1 MSLITEATP
10 VSKFRRRSQRATA
23 SNLPREC
30 NSKQPLVFCSRQF
43 ASRAQCQFARV
54 FATVAETENEHEN
67 GRDEIRSTGSGPN
80 SHSRGEDVR
89 SQDSGDNSYWAN
101 LASRCGSARGPRRVF
116 GCCVAGV
123 RECGEVVALTAAHN
137 AWASHVCEAHRNRR
151 LSSSLL
157 PRTLIWI

>member
-67 GRDEIRSTGSGPN
+67 GRDEIGSTGSG
-80 SHSRGEDVR
+80 RTVTREARTFGVR
-89 SQDSGDNSYWAN
+89 IQATIVTGPTE
-101 LASRCGSARGPRRVF
+101 ASRCGSARGSRRVF

-123 RECGEVVALTAAHN
+123 REWPVMRGPATHAKHIVTVGSA
-137 AWASHVCEAHRNRR
+137 
-151 LSSSLL
+151 
-157 PRTLIWI
+157 